1 MNRRKDQ
8 VYLCK
13 CPGAYEAWLKEEVRM
28 WGLSTISIG
37 EGGGEGTYGKMNDF
51 QKDRWAFRGVVG
63 RYDSFVTMSAFAIS
77 HLPTSH
83 LLEIVGKLL

>member
-1 MNRRKDQ
+1 
-8 VYLCK
+8 
-13 CPGAYEAWLKEEVRM
+13 
-28 WGLSTISIG
+28 
-37 EGGGEGTYGKMNDF
+37 MNDF

-77 HLPTSH
+77 QLPTSH